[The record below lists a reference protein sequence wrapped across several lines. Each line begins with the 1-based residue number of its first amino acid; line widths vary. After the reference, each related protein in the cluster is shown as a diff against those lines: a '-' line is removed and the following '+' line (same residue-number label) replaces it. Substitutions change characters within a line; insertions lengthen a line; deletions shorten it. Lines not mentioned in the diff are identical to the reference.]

1 MTSRFA
7 CPCCGFLTLA
17 EPSPSD
23 DICAV
28 CGWQDDFV
36 DNQNTDVLGPNRLKL
51 SRARVNYKCLGYSD
65 PRLRDSV
72 RPPKPEETPS

>member
-1 MTSRFA
+1 MVPRYA
-7 CPCCGFLTLA
+7 CPCCGFLTHS

-36 DNQNTDVLGPNRLKL
+36 DNKDTEVLGPNRVKL
-51 SRARVNYKCLGYSD
+51 SRAKVNYKCLGYSD
-65 PRLRDSV
+65 PRVKTLV
-72 RPPKPEETPS
+72 RAPKPEETPS